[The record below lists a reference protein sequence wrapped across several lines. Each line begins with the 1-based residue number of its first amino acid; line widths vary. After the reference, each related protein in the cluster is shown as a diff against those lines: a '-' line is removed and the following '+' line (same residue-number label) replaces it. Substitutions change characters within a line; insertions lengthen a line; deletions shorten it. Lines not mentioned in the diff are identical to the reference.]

1 MQGSITVTPLPST
14 ARASALGGLPPFAGF
29 LPFGTCC
36 LPALR
41 RLSPL
46 HGLPVL
52 RGLPALRGLSDI
64 LPFTCSLPLAGFGP
78 SRARCPCSQILL
90 SFSSN
95 LLLFL
100 QFPSSFRAG
109 FLRFLSLSSGL
120 FFVSKS
126 QISFE
131 RFAQFALCFQTN
143 RFSSKSLT
151 LQFLSRFFGLFRVFS
166 SRFRAVCSFCS
177 NPPVSFERFV
187 ACVLKISGPL
197 RAVCYL
203 FSRSLGF
210 EWFAPGSRFA

>member
-100 QFPSSFRAG
+100 QFPSSFRAACSLFSNSLVSFERVFSVFCPFRVVC
-109 FLRFLSLSSGL
+109 FLSQNLKSLSSGL
-120 FFVSKS
+120 LSLLFVFKL
-126 QISFE
+126 IV
-131 RFAQFALCFQTN
+131 
-143 RFSSKSLT
+143 SL
-151 LQFLSRFFGLFRVFS
+151 Q
-166 SRFRAVCSFCS
+166 
-177 NPPVSFERFV
+177 
-187 ACVLKISGPL
+187 
-197 RAVCYL
+197 
-203 FSRSLGF
+203 SL
-210 EWFAPGSRFA
+210 

>member
-1 MQGSITVTPLPST
+1 MPLVKRRACHCTSSLYRKRLLICTVMQGSITVTPLPST

-120 FFVSKS
+120 FLS
-126 QISFE
+126 QN
-131 RFAQFALCFQTN
+131 L
-143 RFSSKSLT
+143 KSLSSGLLSLLFVFKLIVS
-151 LQFLSRFFGLFRVFS
+151 LQ
-166 SRFRAVCSFCS
+166 
-177 NPPVSFERFV
+177 
-187 ACVLKISGPL
+187 
-197 RAVCYL
+197 
-203 FSRSLGF
+203 SL
-210 EWFAPGSRFA
+210 